1 MGDDLGTGWW
11 LLMLGQVCYASGQL
25 ERAMTLE
32 VECAERTRALGDR
45 RDYAFAIQLQGGILA
60 FQGFTGQGLA
70 RLQEAARVFTEL
82 ADLFGLFTT
91 LDVYI
96 LVLAKLEPILSV
108 RLAAAYQ
115 ALSVASGF
123 TMPLI
128 TAALLEQGVT
138 ELRAALGAEVFDAAW
153 EQGRGLSVQQALAEA
168 QAAAERLQ
176 AAARLDAD

>member
-1 MGDDLGTGWW
+1 MRS
-11 LLMLGQVCYASGQL
+11 SGSS
-25 ERAMTLE
+25 RS
-32 VECAERTRALGDR
+32 CA
-45 RDYAFAIQLQGGILA
+45 
-60 FQGFTGQGLA
+60 
-70 RLQEAARVFTEL
+70 
-82 ADLFGLFTT
+82 
-91 LDVYI
+91 
-96 LVLAKLEPILSV
+96 V

-128 TAALLEQGVT
+128 TAAQLEQGVT